1 MSYKALIIDD
11 SPLMRK
17 MVERS
22 LRSTGLDLEEVFQA
36 GDGQQGLDA
45 LSEQNVDL
53 VLCDMNMPNMNGL
66 EFVKSTADMADR
78 PLIVMVTTEGADSP
92 GVSGSLAA
100 GAQGHL
106 KKPFKAA
113 EFDETIRPLLEAA

>member
-1 MSYKALIIDD
+1 MSYTALIIDD

-22 LRSTGLDLEEVFQA
+22 LRATGLDLGEVFQV

-45 LSEQNVDL
+45 LNDRNVDL
-53 VLCDMNMPNMNGL
+53 VLCDMNMPNMDGL
-66 EFVKSTADMADR
+66 EFVKATGDMPNR
-78 PLIVMVTTEGADSP
+78 PVIVMVTTEGADSP
-92 GVSGSLAA
+92 GVSGALAA

-106 KKPFKAA
+106 KKPFKVD
-113 EFDETIRPLLEAA
+113 EFDAKVRPLLNAA

>member
-1 MSYKALIIDD
+1 MSYTALIIDD

-22 LRSTGLDLEEVFQA
+22 LRATGLDLEEVFQA

-45 LSEQNVDL
+45 LSDRNVDL

-66 EFVKSTADMADR
+66 EFVKSTGDMTDR
-78 PLIVMVTTEGADSP
+78 PVIVMVTTEGADSP
-92 GVSGSLAA
+92 GVSGALAA
-100 GAQGHL
+100 GAMGHL
-106 KKPFKAA
+106 KKPFKVD
-113 EFDETIRPLLEAA
+113 EFDAKIRPLLNAA

>member
-1 MSYKALIIDD
+1 MSYTALIIDD

-17 MVERS
+17 MIERS
-22 LRSTGLDLEEVFQA
+22 LRATGLDLEEVFQA

-45 LSEQNVDL
+45 LSDRTVDL

-66 EFVKSTADMADR
+66 EFVKSTGDMPNR
-78 PLIVMVTTEGADSP
+78 PVIVMVTTEGADSP
-92 GVSGSLAA
+92 GVSGALAA

-106 KKPFKAA
+106 KKPFKVD
-113 EFDETIRPLLEAA
+113 EFDAKIRPLLNAA

>member
-1 MSYKALIIDD
+1 MSYTALIIDD

-22 LRSTGLDLEEVFQA
+22 LRATGLDLGEVFQA

-45 LSEQNVDL
+45 LNDRHVDL
-53 VLCDMNMPNMNGL
+53 VLCDMNMPNMDGL
-66 EFVKSTADMADR
+66 EFVKSTGDMPNR
-78 PLIVMVTTEGADSP
+78 PVIVMVTTEGADSP
-92 GVSGSLAA
+92 GVNSALAA

-106 KKPFKAA
+106 KKPFKVD
-113 EFDETIRPLLEAA
+113 EFDAKVRPLLNAA

>member
-1 MSYKALIIDD
+1 MSYTALIIDD

-22 LRSTGLDLEEVFQA
+22 LRATGLDLEEVFQA

-45 LSEQNVDL
+45 LSDRNVYL

-66 EFVKSTADMADR
+66 EFVKSTGDMTDR
-78 PLIVMVTTEGADSP
+78 PVIVMVTTEGADSP
-92 GVSGSLAA
+92 GVSGALAA
-100 GAQGHL
+100 GAMGHL
-106 KKPFKAA
+106 KKPFKVD
-113 EFDETIRPLLEAA
+113 EFDAKIRPLLNAA